1 MPILGGYCYN
11 FWKKDTERLNQSFI
25 ETEIKTFKSFD
36 LVAYCSKN
44 PETRLLPTNV
54 PNTATV
60 YECAW
65 VYCHIALLVQCLKN
79 MDFS

>member
-1 MPILGGYCYN
+1 MPILGGYCHN

-25 ETEIKTFKSFD
+25 ATEIKTFKSFD

-44 PETRLLPTNV
+44 PETRLLPKNV

-60 YECAW
+60 YECA
-65 VYCHIALLVQCLKN
+65 
-79 MDFS
+79 